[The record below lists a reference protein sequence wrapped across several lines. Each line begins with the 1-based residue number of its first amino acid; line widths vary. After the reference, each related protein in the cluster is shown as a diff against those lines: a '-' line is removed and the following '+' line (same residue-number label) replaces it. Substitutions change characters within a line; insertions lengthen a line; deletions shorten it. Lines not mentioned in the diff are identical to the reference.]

1 MTAKEVSLAIAGAGV
16 GAALGYFVF
25 QHFLSRG
32 LVLLVVPGALLGVG
46 RALFSRTPSNFLGL
60 ICAAASLGL
69 STWLANTLYVDG
81 LEALNTRDWLSILVG
96 GGFAFWFGRGRGS
109 RGYAS
114 SETQE

>member
-1 MTAKEVSLAIAGAGV
+1 MTTKDVSLAIAGAGV

-32 LVLLVVPGALLGVG
+32 LILLVAPGALLGIG
-46 RALFSRTPSNFLGL
+46 RALFSRTRSNVLGL
-60 ICAAASLGL
+60 ICAAVGLGL
-69 STWLANTLYVDG
+69 STWLANSLHVNG

-96 GGFAFWFGRGRGS
+96 GGLAYWFGRGRGS
-109 RGYAS
+109 RGQVS